1 MWVLALP
8 TEITASASAT
18 GVISR
23 KLRVRKRTS
32 RCEQSVFRRAPL
44 RAAASSMIFTPR
56 ATPLSCVEPII
67 QHRRRG
73 RKAKP
78 PGRAPCI
85 LYKNMIAF
93 KYIIESGDDTSF
105 MDGGSTLYLFVLLF
119 LLILG
124 GGYFAATEIAFAS
137 ANVIRLRTRAEGG
150 DPRAKKAVYISEHF
164 DQALTT
170 LLIGNNVMQALLAVV
185 YILSG
190 TFNTLTD
197 LLVFVLWI
205 FFTMG
210 VFAVFILRKRGL
222 SSKENYRVPL
232 YPVTPIIGIAGGIFI
247 LVSTVLETPVR
258 SLIGIGI
265 TLLGLPVYAFI
276 SRKK

>member
-1 MWVLALP
+1 MAERGQL
-8 TEITASASAT
+8 
-18 GVISR
+18 
-23 KLRVRKRTS
+23 
-32 RCEQSVFRRAPL
+32 
-44 RAAASSMIFTPR
+44 
-56 ATPLSCVEPII
+56 PLSRVIGKINP
-67 QHRRRG
+67 RFG
-73 RKAKP
+73 TP
-78 PGRAPCI
+78 
-85 LYKNMIAF
+85 
-93 KYIIESGDDTSF
+93 
-105 MDGGSTLYLFVLLF
+105 
-119 LLILG
+119 
-124 GGYFAATEIAFAS
+124 
-137 ANVIRLRTRAEGG
+137 AN
-150 DPRAKKAVYISEHF
+150 
-164 DQALTT
+164 AL
-170 LLIGNNVMQALLAVV
+170 VMQALLAVV